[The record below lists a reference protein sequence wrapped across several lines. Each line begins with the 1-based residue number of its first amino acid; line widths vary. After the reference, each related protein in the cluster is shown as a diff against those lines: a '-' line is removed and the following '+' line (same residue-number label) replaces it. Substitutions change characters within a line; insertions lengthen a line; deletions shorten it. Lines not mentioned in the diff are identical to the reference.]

1 MDGQENGA
9 VISLAAKMSGRS
21 EDDAVLEAMCA
32 AAVEE
37 LESRLRSGVSREA
50 LGTVFDTAAGVL
62 ALSMYCAVGEPE
74 RVHSYRAGEVSV
86 EYGSGAVCAESLRA
100 AAERMLSGALADRG
114 FDVMGVRG

>member
-9 VISLAAKMSGRS
+9 VLALAAKMIGRS

-62 ALSMYCAVGEPE
+62 ALSMYCAVGEPV
-74 RVHSYRAGEVSV
+74 RVRSYRAGEVSV
-86 EYGSGAVCAESLRA
+86 EYGSGAASAESLRA